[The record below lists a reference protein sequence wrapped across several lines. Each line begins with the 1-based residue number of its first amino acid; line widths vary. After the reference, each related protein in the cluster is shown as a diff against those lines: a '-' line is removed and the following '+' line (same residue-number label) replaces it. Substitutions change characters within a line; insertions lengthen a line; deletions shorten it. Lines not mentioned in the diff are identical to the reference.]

1 MSPRKRFALEFGLSM
16 ALYIITVVVTSI
28 FLGDLQPGVGKTL
41 LAVLPVIPL
50 VAVAIAVLRQLRQLD
65 EMGRMIQLEALGIAF
80 LGTALITFSYGFLE
94 TAGFPRLSMF
104 MVWSLM
110 GPLWA
115 IGAFIGTR
123 RYR

>member
-1 MSPRKRFALEFGLSM
+1 MLHKRHVISFVLFLVAYMACVLVSSHFLVSM
-16 ALYIITVVVTSI
+16 A
-28 FLGDLQPGVGKTL
+28 PGIAKTL
-41 LAVLPVIPL
+41 VALVPVPAMIGMAWAVV
-50 VAVAIAVLRQLRQLD
+50 RQLRSLD
-65 EMGRMIQLEALGIAF
+65 EMVRRIQLEALGLAF
-80 LGTALITFSYGFLE
+80 VATALLTFSYGFLE

-115 IGAFIGTR
+115 LGTFIGVR

>member
-1 MSPRKRFALEFGLSM
+1 MGHRRLFLVQLSLALVVYISAVVISTLLLTDIQDSTLRTVSALLPVLPMIAVATVVIRYVRHLDELARKVHLESM
-16 ALYIITVVVTSI
+16 A
-28 FLGDLQPGVGKTL
+28 
-41 LAVLPVIPL
+41 
-50 VAVAIAVLRQLRQLD
+50 VAFI
-65 EMGRMIQLEALGIAF
+65 
-80 LGTALITFSYGFLE
+80 GTALVTFSYGFLE

-115 IGAFIGTR
+115 LSTFFAWR

>member
-1 MSPRKRFALEFGLSM
+1 MGRNRFIVHFWLAMAVYMTAVIASSYLLNKIPAGTLRIASALLPVLPM
-16 ALYIITVVVTSI
+16 IAVATVVIRHIRHLDELARKVH
-28 FLGDLQPGVGKTL
+28 LEG
-41 LAVLPVIPL
+41 LAVGFV
-50 VAVAIAVLRQLRQLD
+50 
-65 EMGRMIQLEALGIAF
+65 
-80 LGTALITFSYGFLE
+80 GTALITFSYGFLE

-115 IGAFIGTR
+115 VGSFFAWR

>member
-1 MSPRKRFALEFGLSM
+1 MSRNRFLVHFWLSM
-16 ALYIITVVVTSI
+16 AIYM
-28 FLGDLQPGVGKTL
+28 
-41 LAVLPVIPL
+41 LAVVASSYLLNEFSNGTLRTAVALLPVVPM
-50 VAVAIAVLRQLRQLD
+50 VAVATVIVRHVRQLD
-65 EMGRMIQLEALGIAF
+65 ELARKVHLEGLAVGF
-80 LGTALITFSYGFLE
+80 VGTALVTFSYGFLE

-115 IGAFIGTR
+115 IGSFFAWR

>member
-1 MSPRKRFALEFGLSM
+1 MSQRRFLVHFTLTTVAYLSAVVISTLLLANIQDSTLRTFSALLPVLPM
-16 ALYIITVVVTSI
+16 IAIATVVI
-28 FLGDLQPGVGKTL
+28 RQIRILDELARMIHLEG
-41 LAVLPVIPL
+41 LAV
-50 VAVAIAVLRQLRQLD
+50 
-65 EMGRMIQLEALGIAF
+65 AF
-80 LGTALITFSYGFLE
+80 VGTAMITFSYGFLE

-115 IGAFIGTR
+115 MGTFFAWR

>member
-1 MSPRKRFALEFGLSM
+1 MGPKRFLVHFWLAMAVYAGAVIASSLLLAQVQDGALRIAS
-16 ALYIITVVVTSI
+16 ALLPVLPMIAVATVVIRQIRHLDELARKVH
-28 FLGDLQPGVGKTL
+28 LEG
-41 LAVLPVIPL
+41 LAVGFV
-50 VAVAIAVLRQLRQLD
+50 
-65 EMGRMIQLEALGIAF
+65 
-80 LGTALITFSYGFLE
+80 GTALITFSYGFLE

-115 IGAFIGTR
+115 VGSFFAWR